1 MISDFNV
8 LAPSNNDT
16 NGIVKVKLK
25 KSKVTIRCPKYLRVA
40 ILVNSKMLM
49 LDFVYN
55 CLVVTF
61 NSNEYDIFYTD
72 TDSIYLRMKKETVV
86 DYESFLQ
93 YFDSNLKQ
101 LHFAT
106 PNDITLELMK
116 LEKKLTKAIFLKLIL
131 YSYIDI
137 KQKQEIKT
145 KGVWIKQNKEVLI
158 FDNYTKSLFLN
169 TSFQV
174 KN

>member
-1 MISDFNV
+1 
-8 LAPSNNDT
+8 
-16 NGIVKVKLK
+16 
-25 KSKVTIRCPKYLRVA
+25 
-40 ILVNSKMLM
+40 
-49 LDFVYN
+49 
-55 CLVVTF
+55 
-61 NSNEYDIFYTD
+61 
-72 TDSIYLRMKKETVV
+72 MKKETVV

-145 KGVWIKQNKEVLI
+145 KGV
-158 FDNYTKSLFLN
+158 
-169 TSFQV
+169 
-174 KN
+174 